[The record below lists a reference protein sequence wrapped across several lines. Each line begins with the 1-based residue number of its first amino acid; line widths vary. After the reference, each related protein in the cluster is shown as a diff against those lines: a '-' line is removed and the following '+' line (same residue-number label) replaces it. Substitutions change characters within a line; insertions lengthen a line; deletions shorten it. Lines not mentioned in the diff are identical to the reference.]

1 MRRRKERIES
11 RGDVMATR
19 PYLITKDDEASHA
32 KERDDE
38 LGSLAEKRF
47 YANWWHV
54 HAAKDRKEGDA
65 PSITLLI
72 NADVKVDFLLFSD
85 AGDCC

>member
-11 RGDVMATR
+11 RGDVIATR
-19 PYLITKDDEASHA
+19 PHLITKDNEASRA

-38 LGSLAEKRF
+38 LDSLAEKRV
-47 YANWWHV
+47 YADWWHV

-65 PSITLLI
+65 PSITLFI
-72 NADVKVDFLLFSD
+72 NADVKVDFLLSSD
-85 AGDCC
+85 AGGCC